1 MGLILV
7 SYCYGSSVGNMGGVG
22 RTDSYHQALLEHVVS
37 GVWHLPLPG
46 SGTPLNEWL
55 LQSRWRS
62 SRASARPERYVL
74 LKGFQKHIKN
84 EAEQGLVQ
92 WLRLHVSSAGGP
104 DSTRG
109 QGTRI
114 HIPQLRIHML
124 QLRPSSQVNKINILF
139 KWSKTRHRSRTS
151 KTDL

>member
-1 MGLILV
+1 MNDTCRVDDGAAERQRGL
-7 SYCYGSSVGNMGGVG
+7 
-22 RTDSYHQALLEHVVS
+22 R
-37 GVWHLPLPG
+37 
-46 SGTPLNEWL
+46 
-55 LQSRWRS
+55 
-62 SRASARPERYVL
+62 RYVL

-139 KWSKTRHRSRTS
+139 K
-151 KTDL
+151 